1 MNIVEYDD
9 IREKLEEV
17 KEICNFLPDVST
29 KEGYDKSKRVSL
41 DVGKL
46 LTILEKKRKDKKAY
60 FLDGGRS
67 VDDQAKPLR
76 EELEEFQLPHK
87 GAYKE
92 LDKLKKD
99 RETERKTKLE
109 DRVRYMRE
117 LPESMRDSDSDGV
130 KMAMESMQAE
140 ECLDFFENTPQA
152 LEARNTAQKE
162 LGEMYI
168 KLLASERQAEELEAL
183 RAEKLA
189 RDKADHE
196 ENIKREAAA
205 KAEAEKNAAI
215 EREQLARK
223 AQIDA
228 EKRAIEAEKKA
239 ERDTKAAA
247 EKARL
252 EEVAR
257 QAEVY
262 QIEAQALATREA
274 NKRHVGSIR
283 GEVKVA
289 LMNMCGIDEKTAKS
303 IVLAISRGDIPHAN
317 IEY

>member
-1 MNIVEYDD
+1 MNIVEYDE
-9 IREKLEEV
+9 IREKLDEV
-17 KEICNFLPDVST
+17 KKTCNFLPDVST

-46 LTILEKKRKDKKAY
+46 LTALDKKRKDKKAY

-67 VDDQAKPLR
+67 VDAQAK
-76 EELEEFQLPHK
+76 EIAAELEEFQLPHK
-87 GAYKE
+87 DAYKE
-92 LDKLKKD
+92 LDQLKKD
-99 RETERKTKLE
+99 REIERKAKLE
-109 DRVRYMRE
+109 ERVRYMRE

-130 KMAMESMQAE
+130 KMAMEFMQAE
-140 ECLDFFENTPQA
+140 ECLDFFEYTPQA
-152 LEARNTAQKE
+152 LEARNSAQKE

-168 KLLASERQAEELEAL
+168 KLLASEKQAEELEKL

-239 ERDTKAAA
+239 ERDAAAAA

-252 EEVAR
+252 DEVAR
-257 QAEVY
+257 QAETY
-262 QIEAQALATREA
+262 QAEAQALANREA
-274 NKRHVGSIR
+274 NKRHVGSVR
-283 GEVKVA
+283 SEAKQA
-289 LMNMCGIDEKTAKS
+289 LMLIPGITEAIAKS
-303 IVLAISRGDIPHAN
+303 IVLAVHGEKIPNISIK
-317 IEY
+317 Y